1 LTVSCRQ
8 HYHFAVNTAKQRTLT
23 VILSLCLCLLACTA
37 LVDARADD
45 IKIGDTREQVLAIL
59 GQPQGRLKDRANET
73 LTYPRGEVILVQG
86 LVTQVHLMAE
96 KEFQQQIAVKQL
108 AELAGQTETKV
119 SQKGTPWQKNDSGFE
134 DDLADRAFS
143 YQKTLTT
150 IKRVLGGGLYDF
162 VLVVSLAWGLWHG
175 SRQGL
180 SEIALT
186 MIGSLLIL
194 TATLKLYQTVCLW
207 LMHWQMFKL
216 GEVGLVAILAIA
228 VGGYLPVLIIRWLLG
243 KWLRYFLFSP
253 FIDDFF
259 GGVLGLVSTAAM
271 LAWLNLVL
279 MLTCHP
285 SVQHQIVD
293 YSWLGSHLIHQLP
306 SLTTVKGMSR

>member
-1 LTVSCRQ
+1 
-8 HYHFAVNTAKQRTLT
+8 VNTAKQRTLI
-23 VILSLCLCLLACTA
+23 VILSLGLLACTA
-37 LVDARADD
+37 LVDARTDD

-73 LTYPRGEVILVQG
+73 LTYPRGEVILAQG
-86 LVTQVHLMAE
+86 LVTQIHLMAE
-96 KEFQQQIAVKQL
+96 KEFQQQIAVKKL
-108 AELAGQTETKV
+108 AELTRQTETKV
-119 SQKGTPWQKNDSGFE
+119 SQNGTWQKDDSGFE
-134 DDLADRAFS
+134 DDLADRSFS
-143 YQKTLTT
+143 YQKTLTK

-162 VLVVSLAWGLWHG
+162 VLVVSLAWGLWRG

-207 LMHWQMFKL
+207 LIHWQMFKL

-243 KWLRYFLFSP
+243 NWLRYFLFSP

-279 MLTCHP
+279 MLTYHP

-293 YSWLGSHLIHQLP
+293 DSWLGSHLVHQLP
-306 SLTTVKGMSR
+306 SPTTVKGMSR